1 MKKSAILIGLIV
13 PFLFAFSHLFGK
25 EDTDGG
31 FRIFVKGQD
40 QIYAFTMDLIR
51 SLKECRHTAGLHP
64 ADDVHAVDRNDLF
77 SGIEK
82 LESARSR
89 MVSWMDCSEEDVSR
103 VARHFSLAL
112 EDLIS
117 CWEFIG
123 KSNREK
129 NVPHAGIAMAK
140 CNKGYRKIREAAPLI
155 VRVFFRQDKAKPGL
169 SKERL
174 RLILQFC
181 EDTFHSE
188 LAAIE
193 KRPAAA
199 VEEPFASPIF
209 MLTLSLQEATEGM
222 P

>member
-1 MKKSAILIGLIV
+1 MKKSAILIAMTV
-13 PFLFAFSHLFGK
+13 SFLFAFSQSRAG
-25 EDTDGG
+25 EDADGG

-51 SLKECRHTAGLHP
+51 SLKECRHTAGLNP
-64 ADDVHAVDRNDLF
+64 SEDVDSIDRNDLF
-77 SGIEK
+77 SGIAK

-89 MVSWMDCSEEDVSR
+89 MVNWMDCSEEDVSK

-112 EDLIS
+112 DDLIS
-117 CWEFIG
+117 CWEFMG
-123 KSNREK
+123 KAYPEK
-129 NVPHAGIAMAK
+129 NVPHAGLAIATCK
-140 CNKGYRKIREAAPLI
+140 KGHQKIREAAPLI
-155 VRVFFRQDKAKPGL
+155 VRVFFRQDNAKPGL

-181 EDTFHSE
+181 EDAFHSE

-199 VEEPFASPIF
+199 MEEPFASPIF
-209 MLTLSLQEATEGM
+209 VLKLSLQEATEGM
-222 P
+222 K